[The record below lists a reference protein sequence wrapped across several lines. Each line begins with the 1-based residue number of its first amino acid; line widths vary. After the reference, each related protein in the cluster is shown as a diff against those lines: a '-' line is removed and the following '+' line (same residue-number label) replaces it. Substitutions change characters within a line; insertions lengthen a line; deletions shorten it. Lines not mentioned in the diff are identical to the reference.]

1 MSGYH
6 IRSGL
11 ISTLAVATIIAS
23 CGGSDD
29 SGDNGAASDSAGTV
43 APTETAADDATTDAT
58 IVDETVDETMVDE
71 ATDET
76 ADASDGGSTT
86 NCDAIFSMDEVEE
99 FFGEPAE
106 LTEETNDD
114 IGQLVCTWETIEDPD
129 DLEDLAVQSLL
140 VQFYSG
146 SPINGTNFFDLDYYD
161 SPTPIE
167 GIGDTAYATGTEG
180 MDYFFVDDPVSG
192 SLNYIRFDLGSDEP
206 QVERTQDDVE
216 QLFRLF
222 YDRVT

>member
-1 MSGYH
+1 M
-6 IRSGL
+6 

-29 SGDNGAASDSAGTV
+29 GGDNGAAPDSAGTA
-43 APTETAADDATTDAT
+43 APTETAADEATTD
-58 IVDETVDETMVDE
+58 ETAADE
-71 ATDET
+71 ATDEPT
-76 ADASDGGSTT
+76 ESEPEDASDSGSTT
-86 NCDAIFSMDEVEE
+86 NCDAIFSMAEVEE
-99 FFGEPAE
+99 FLGEPAE

-146 SPINGTNFFDLDYYD
+146 SPINGSNFFDLDYYD
-161 SPTPIE
+161 SPTPID
-167 GIGDTAYATGTEG
+167 GIGDMAYATGTEG

-192 SLNYIRFDLGSDEP
+192 SLNYIRFDLGSDDP
-206 QVERTQDDVE
+206 QAERTPDDVE